1 MIRQGLAAGFA
12 PGFIDR
18 FTDRSRSSILVIGL
32 WRCRSRD
39 LFLFERQLKL
49 IEGFGSL
56 SEPVAAQAR
65 QLILELLDPII
76 ARSDLGLEDRQ
87 FVVLQGDYRLQR
99 GNVIGQIGRGVA
111 HAD

>member
-12 PGFIDR
+12 LGFTDR
-18 FTDRSRSSILVIGL
+18 FTGRFTSSILVIGS
-32 WRCRSRD
+32 WRCRPRD

-56 SEPVAAQAR
+56 SEPVAAQDR
-65 QLILELLDPII
+65 QLMLELLDPVI

-87 FVVLQGDYRLQR
+87 FLVLQGDYRLQR